1 MAVKATN
8 KEEKSLY
15 VKSQVINSQRF
26 RDSKDVLE
34 VVLETDKTY
43 SLSEIE
49 KKIAEFRNKDITNQ
63 KNGGKK

>member
-49 KKIAEFRNKDITNQ
+49 KKIAEFRNKNITNQ